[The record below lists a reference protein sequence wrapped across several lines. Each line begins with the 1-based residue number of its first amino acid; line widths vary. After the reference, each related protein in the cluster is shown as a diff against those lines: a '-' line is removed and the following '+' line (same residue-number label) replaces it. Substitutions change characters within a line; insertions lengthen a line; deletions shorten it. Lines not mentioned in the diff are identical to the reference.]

1 MARAWYVIQTYFGYE
16 AKIEKHLRRVMDQP
30 DMVGYLYD
38 IKIPTE
44 EITEVKDG
52 KKKTKTRLCM
62 PGYILLEMDLS
73 GANWKAAC
81 STIRR
86 IDGVSGFV
94 GQIGSQRPQAI
105 TNDEMKV
112 ILQRSGELKVDKST
126 VVNME
131 FAVGETVRIIDGP
144 FDTFEGKIEDV
155 YADKAKLRVMVQ
167 IFSRSTPV
175 EVSYTQVE
183 KI

>member
-1 MARAWYVIQTYFGYE
+1 
-16 AKIEKHLRRVMDQP
+16 
-30 DMVGYLYD
+30 
-38 IKIPTE
+38 
-44 EITEVKDG
+44 
-52 KKKTKTRLCM
+52 M

-73 GANWKAAC
+73 DSGWKNAC

-94 GQIGSQRPQAI
+94 GQVGSERPQSI
-105 TNDEMKV
+105 TPDEMRV
-112 ILQRSGELKVDKST
+112 ILQRTGEMKVDKNA

-131 FAVGETVRIIDGP
+131 FSVGETVRIIDGP